1 MADTGAQKRP
11 AKSGGEG
18 QRKRNKSYYRNYAR
32 ANKEGSFQA
41 GSRGVM
47 VTCDHIT
54 STKATAEA
62 LELLEEYANKLFPV
76 EGGDASSEDESGS
89 VADALKKEIESLR
102 GSKDKDEDARRIV
115 PLDMDRTRG
124 ILFLQCDPTIDPVIL
139 VHGIMQDLDST
150 KLLKSRFIQRLVPV
164 VSTCKSH
171 VEEIEKAVRPI
182 VEPIFHQPD
191 QQGYKYAVWYRAR
204 NNEAL
209 DRMTVINA
217 VATIVAEGDKGHKVD
232 LTAPEWVVIVEV
244 VGKYTCLSVVQDFY
258 KYKKYNVHEVVGQGD
273 SLRKQQNKKEPEE
286 KKDAA
291 KDTEEVK
298 EQ

>member
-62 LELLEEYANKLFPV
+62 LELLEE
-76 EGGDASSEDESGS
+76 
-89 VADALKKEIESLR
+89 